1 MDLEPGQ
8 SVGPYVVE
16 ALLGRG
22 GMGAVYRARDG
33 RLGRQ
38 VALKFLQADGPLAG
52 DDRRLLREARAASA
66 LSHPNICQVFD
77 VGGDAGR
84 AWIAME
90 YVEGR
95 SLADSLPPGGLP
107 PGEVIP
113 IATALAGALAHAHQ
127 RGILHRDL
135 KPSNVVCDRDG
146 RPKVLDFGIASR
158 LPHSLAQE
166 ITQTG
171 TAPVPPALEGSLA
184 YMAPEILRGELPDE
198 RADLWSLGVLLYE
211 LLTGTLPFRGRST
224 LEVASAILE
233 APVPPLPPHVPA
245 PLARLVMR
253 LLAKARSERFGSA
266 ADVGVAL
273 EAIAV
278 RDTPSGVRGHALV
291 AVMLVALVGAAGYL
305 LWRANQ
311 FAPLVASEHRL
322 ISTAEASHRAPSFS
336 PQGDQVALVVPDAE
350 GVPQIRVVDIARG
363 TSIPITS
370 GDLPASRPR
379 WSPRGDEIV
388 YVRQGEGIWSVS
400 PLGGTPRR
408 LLASGT
414 NPNFSADG
422 ARLVFEDQRDIWTA
436 AADGSH
442 VVRIDGTPPLYY
454 GLPRGP
460 AFSPDGSQIVYF
472 QAEVGPNG
480 DLWVIPAEGGTASR
494 LTWDLREG
502 GWPVWTPDG
511 RAIIYSSA
519 RAGSRTL
526 WQVPAAGGEPVAL
539 TTGAGEDDQ
548 PDITADGTRVTY
560 TNVRNTWNLRVRDL
574 AAGTERS
581 LLQRGVE
588 MQFPAFSPDGSRI
601 AFFGRADYAVA
612 IFTIAPDGSDLRQ
625 LTFGRELNHQPRWGP
640 DGQDIYFFQVS
651 PELSFR
657 RVPALGGPSSAFRP
671 WDWMTMNAP
680 HFDPTGQFIALVRQ
694 ASVGA
699 QPVGP
704 HQTIVHEVESGRDR
718 DWPEPHFHPTGWS
731 HDSQSLVGWRE
742 DGSIVICRVEDVS
755 CRALTKGAHPV
766 WPRGASRVYFARP
779 QNSAAPQDLWSIA
792 LDGTDERHE
801 AHMGT
806 FRSIDRYFAVS
817 QGGQAA
823 WANFEAGRHA
833 VWTARVK

>member
-1 MDLEPGQ
+1 
-8 SVGPYVVE
+8 
-16 ALLGRG
+16 
-22 GMGAVYRARDG
+22 
-33 RLGRQ
+33 
-38 VALKFLQADGPLAG
+38 
-52 DDRRLLREARAASA
+52 
-66 LSHPNICQVFD
+66 
-77 VGGDAGR
+77 
-84 AWIAME
+84 
-90 YVEGR
+90 
-95 SLADSLPPGGLP
+95 
-107 PGEVIP
+107 
-113 IATALAGALAHAHQ
+113 
-127 RGILHRDL
+127 
-135 KPSNVVCDRDG
+135 
-146 RPKVLDFGIASR
+146 
-158 LPHSLAQE
+158 
-166 ITQTG
+166 
-171 TAPVPPALEGSLA
+171 
-184 YMAPEILRGELPDE
+184 MAPEILRGEHPDE

-211 LLTGTLPFRGRST
+211 LLTGTRPFAGGST
-224 LEVASAILE
+224 FELASAILH
-233 APVPPLPPHVPA
+233 APVPPLPAQVST
-245 PLARLVMR
+245 PLERLVMR
-253 LLAKARSERFGSA
+253 LLAKAPSERFGSA
-266 ADVGVAL
+266 ADVSGAL
-273 EAIAV
+273 AAMAV
-278 RDTPSGVRGHALV
+278 RDKPSRVVGSVV
-291 AVMLVALVGAAGYL
+291 ATVMLVALVGAAGYL

-311 FAPLVASEHRL
+311 FAPLVASGHRL

-350 GVPQIRVVDIARG
+350 GVPQIRVMDIARG

-370 GDLPASRPR
+370 GDVPASRPR

-408 LLASGT
+408 LVASGT

-422 ARLVFEDQRDIWTA
+422 TRLVFEDQRDIWTA

-442 VVRIDGTPPLYY
+442 VARLDGTPPLYY

-460 AFSPDGSQIVYF
+460 AFSPDGSQIAHF
-472 QAEVGPNG
+472 HADVGPNG
-480 DLWVIPAEGGTASR
+480 DLWVSPAEGGTARR

-526 WQVPAAGGEPVAL
+526 WQVPAEGGEPVAL

-574 AAGTERS
+574 AAGAERS

-651 PELSFR
+651 PDLSFR

-671 WDWMTMNAP
+671 WEWRTRNAP
-680 HFDPTGQFIALVRQ
+680 HFDPTGRFVALVRQ
-694 ASVGA
+694 APLGA
-699 QPVGP
+699 QPGER
-704 HQTIVHEVESGRDR
+704 HRTIIHEVESGQER

-731 HDSQSLVGWRE
+731 HDSQSLAGWRE
-742 DGSIVICRVEDVS
+742 DGSIVICRVEDAR
-755 CRALTKGAHPV
+755 CRVLTQGAQPV
-766 WPRGASRVYFARP
+766 WPRGASRVYFVRP
-779 QNSAAPQDLWSIA
+779 QNPAAPQDLWSIA
-792 LDGTDERHE
+792 LDGSGERHE
-801 AHMGT
+801 AHLGV
-806 FRSIDRYFAVS
+806 FRPIDRFFDVS
-817 QGGQAA
+817 PGGQAA
-823 WANFEAGRHA
+823 WANFEAGRHE